1 MQEEKQKADH
11 KELNSLMSIYENG
24 TYEKRYDIQY
34 WSVCFISL
42 FPSGINQVDSAHY
55 SEVKVIYLA
64 TMTTIITRFIAN
76 MDTPIK
82 NSNIIYLSLILL

>member
-11 KELNSLMSIYENG
+11 KELNSRNCENG
-24 TYEKRYDIQY
+24 TYEKRYVIQYDIQT
-34 WSVCFISL
+34 VCFISP

-55 SEVKVIYLA
+55 SEVKVIFLA

-82 NSNIIYLSLILL
+82 KSNIIYLSLILL